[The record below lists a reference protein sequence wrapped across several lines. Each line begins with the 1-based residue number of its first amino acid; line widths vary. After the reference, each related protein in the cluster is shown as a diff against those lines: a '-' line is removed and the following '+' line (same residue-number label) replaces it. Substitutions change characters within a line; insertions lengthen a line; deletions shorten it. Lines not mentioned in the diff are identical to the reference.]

1 MAQSVPKGAD
11 EFSPNE
17 HHDKVCEPLN
27 EDSDDAKQA
36 TSKDYLAT
44 TNLVCD
50 EASGEDNHEGTN
62 CRSSVQHLLVAYAY
76 LNGTCGCLLTE
87 SIEKYRGCDDVAD
100 QSKFKPKVDR
110 KEEDKQA

>member
-1 MAQSVPKGAD
+1 MAQSVPKCAD

-27 EDSDDAKQA
+27 EESDDAKQA

-44 TNLVCD
+44 TNLVCN
-50 EASGEDNHEGTN
+50 EASSKGSHENTN
-62 CRSSVQHLLVAYAY
+62 CRSSIQRLLVACAY

-87 SIEKYRGCDDVAD
+87 SIEKCRDCDDVAD
-100 QSKFKPKVDR
+100 
-110 KEEDKQA
+110 

>member
-36 TSKDYLAT
+36 TSKDYLAKT
-44 TNLVCD
+44 TTKVP
-50 EASGEDNHEGTN
+50 T
-62 CRSSVQHLLVAYAY
+62 VVAAF
-76 LNGTCGCLLTE
+76 NTC
-87 SIEKYRGCDDVAD
+87 
-100 QSKFKPKVDR
+100 
-110 KEEDKQA
+110 

>member
-1 MAQSVPKGAD
+1 MRKCMAQSVPKGAD

-50 EASGEDNHEGTN
+50 EASSEDNHE
-62 CRSSVQHLLVAYAY
+62 VAYAY

-87 SIEKYRGCDDVAD
+87 SIEKCRGCDDVAD